1 MSADGASS
9 TVVDINDPT
18 DTQMQ
23 LMENERLILQLKEM
37 IRDREST
44 LVAKD
49 AELKV
54 SNWFVWNLL
63 FHDAF
68 NNFHE

>member
-1 MSADGASS
+1 MVSAGGASS
-9 TVVDINDPT
+9 TIVDINDPT

-37 IRDREST
+37 IRDRENA

-49 AELKV
+49 GELKV
-54 SNWFVWNLL
+54 GN
-63 FHDAF
+63 
-68 NNFHE
+68 

>member
-54 SNWFVWNLL
+54 SN
-63 FHDAF
+63 
-68 NNFHE
+68 